1 MWRKC
6 FMIICTLLLIS
17 TCCLVPKQKAYA
29 FNPFNAVK
37 NGAKLFVHIWT
48 NDKKTENNKE
58 KTVENKNT
66 KVDESVDT
74 TSATSKGGSIKDTD
88 LSTTEMSTTITFS
101 AFQDALSKF
110 VSIIAVVGGFYLAIS
125 IIRSIGMFAISIAQL
140 STVPSYEKARFF
152 LIKNILVSV
161 VCIALLGSVG
171 LLTQLI
177 TGVVFG

>member
-1 MWRKC
+1 MKSR
-6 FMIICTLLLIS
+6 FLIIICTLMLVV
-17 TCCLVPKQKAYA
+17 TCCMVPKQKVYA
-29 FNPFNAVK
+29 FNPFK
-37 NGAKLFVHIWT
+37 DGAKLWEHIWG
-48 NDKKTENNKE
+48 NDKKTENKE
-58 KTVENKNT
+58 KTTESKNT

-74 TSATSKGGSIKDTD
+74 TSSTSKGGSIQDTD

-101 AFQDALSKF
+101 AFQEALSKF

-171 LLTQLI
+171 LLTELI